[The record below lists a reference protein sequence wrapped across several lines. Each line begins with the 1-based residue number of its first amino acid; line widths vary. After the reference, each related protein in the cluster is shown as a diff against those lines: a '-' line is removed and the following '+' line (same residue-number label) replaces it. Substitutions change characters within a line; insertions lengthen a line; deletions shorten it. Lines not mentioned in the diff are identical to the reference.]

1 MKHLAGEWSK
11 IEGRVKGRAVYLF
24 LDFDGTLTPIR
35 KQPDAVRLSGGMREA
50 LKRLVSCE
58 NVFISVISGRALK
71 EVKKLVGV
79 KEITYAGNHGLEAE
93 GKGFKFTAPGAMR
106 AKKAI
111 TEVKKKLKKKLRPF
125 KGVLIEDKGLSL
137 SVHFRMAHPAKIKE
151 IEQVFKRTTDPYRA
165 TGKISVTMGKKVWE
179 VRPPVKWDKGKIVL
193 LLLRQKKKGIKKEI
207 IPFYIGDDRTDEDAF
222 RALGR
227 RAYAV
232 KIGKTGRKNT
242 SAGYYLQGTKE
253 VREFL
258 KKILNMKKGERHV

>member
-1 MKHLAGEWSK
+1 MKHLAKEW
-11 IEGRVKGRAVYLF
+11 GRIKERIKGKAVYLF

-35 KQPDAVRLSGGMREA
+35 KRPGLVKLSRATRGA
-50 LKRLVSCE
+50 LKALVAQE
-58 NVFISVISGRALK
+58 DIFTAVISGRALK

-93 GKGFKFTAPGAMR
+93 GKGFKFTAPGALR

-111 TEVKKKLKKKLRPF
+111 TEVKKKLKKKFRPF
-125 KGVLIEDKGLSL
+125 RGVLIEDKGLSL
-137 SVHFRMAHPAKIKE
+137 SVHFRMARPAKIKE

-165 TGKISVTMGKKVWE
+165 TGKISVTRGKKVWE
-179 VRPPVKWDKGKIVL
+179 VRPPVKWDKGKIVS

-227 RAYAV
+227 RAYAA

-242 SAGYYLQGTKE
+242 SAGYYLQGAKE

-258 KKILNMKKGERHV
+258 KKILDMKKEERHV